1 MRLDK
6 YLTSCY
12 IGSRKEVR
20 DWIKEKKIKV
30 NGVVVKD
37 AGYAVDE
44 INDQVSFQDKVLH
57 YQVHHY
63 FLLNK
68 PKGYVSATQDNYQP
82 TILALF
88 QDLPPL
94 LVQTLFPVGRLDIDT
109 EGMLIVTND
118 GDFAHRLTSPHFHIE
133 KRYLVTYEGVLKSYQ
148 GEPLVLKDGTTF
160 LPPQIEPIDNQNL
173 YMTLTEGKFHEV
185 KRIIAYL
192 GGKVT
197 ALKRVQIG
205 SVMLPKNLEVGHYLE
220 LSVEKIQQFFA
231 T

>member
-20 DWIKEKKIKV
+20 GWIKEKKIKV
-30 NGVVVKD
+30 NGIVVKD
-37 AGYAVDE
+37 AEYAVDE

-57 YQVHHY
+57 YQVYHY

-118 GDFAHRLTSPHFHIE
+118 GDFAHRLTSPHLHIE
-133 KRYLVTYEGVLKSYQ
+133 KRYLVTYEGMLKSYQ
-148 GEPLVLKDGTTF
+148 GEPIVLKDGTTF

-220 LSVEKIQQFFA
+220 LSVEKIQHFFA
-231 T
+231 I